1 MDGESCSAS
10 SRCDA
15 SGGSTGSWTY
25 GVAAFGTAL
34 ALFAVM
40 LPYIWRLAG
49 STLGLYLRK
58 RTQSQRQFLLD
69 TMAADEKRFQE
80 QKKQQQTAKK
90 NDSSDDDWENVEAE
104 AAASAG
110 NGEKGASDWDGIVGF
125 FHPFW

>member
-1 MDGESCSAS
+1 MDSGSCSAS

-15 SGGSTGSWTY
+15 SSSSSNSTY
-25 GVAAFGTAL
+25 AVAAFFTAVVL
-34 ALFAVM
+34 TGAL

-49 STLGLYLRK
+49 STLGWYLRQ
-58 RTQSQRQFLLD
+58 RTESQRQYLLE

-80 QKKQQQTAKK
+80 QKKQQQQQTTKK

-104 AAASAG
+104 AVASAG
-110 NGEKGASDWDGIVGF
+110 NGEKDWDGIVGF